1 MAEAA
6 SGVLQ
11 SLASRRVLV
20 TGATGFVG
28 RHLVQALRASG
39 HSCVRILTRSAVLAQ
54 AAFGPLDASLEV
66 RTGDLLDPGSLVGL
80 CDGVEVVF
88 HVAGAGLSP
97 GNMPRTA
104 GGYHRVNVEGT
115 AALAAEAAAS
125 GVARLVYVSST
136 GAMGAAAEPLITE
149 STPCRPAS
157 PYQRSKRA
165 AEERL
170 LELHRRSALG
180 VVIVRPCL
188 ITGEGKR
195 GGELLR
201 LFRLCRAGLFPV
213 IGRALEAE
221 KPLVWVEDVVQA
233 LMQAAVRGRPGEI
246 YLVHSGSR
254 YTLGE
259 ILRAAGELVGNPRP
273 YRRVPLGLARAAS
286 RLTTPLARLL
296 GRRPPLSPKR
306 LELFVADRHIEIRK
320 ATEELG
326 YRPALQDLREMLGR
340 TCASYV
346 RTGQLRDGRRVAT
359 TR

>member
-1 MAEAA
+1 MAPTPPGLIEP
-6 SGVLQ
+6 
-11 SLASRRVLV
+11 LASRRVLV

-28 RHLVQALRASG
+28 QHLVHALRASG
-39 HSCVRILTRSAVLAQ
+39 PLRVRVLTRSRQRAQ
-54 AAFGPLDASLEV
+54 GVFGPQDASLDV
-66 RTGDLLDPGSLVGL
+66 WAGDLLDRPSLAGV

-97 GNMPRTA
+97 GNMPRSA
-104 GGYHRVNVEGT
+104 GDYHRINVEGT
-115 AALAAEAAAS
+115 MALATEAARA

-136 GAMGAAAEPLITE
+136 GAMGSTTEPLITE
-149 STPCRPAS
+149 STPCRPGS

-170 LELHRRSALG
+170 LERGRGSALN

-233 LMQAAVRGRPGEI
+233 LTLAAVRGRAGET
-246 YLVHSGSR
+246 YLIHSGTR

-259 ILRAAGELVGNPRP
+259 ILRVAGELVGNSHP
-273 YRRVPLGLARAAS
+273 YRRIPLGLARAVA
-286 RLTTPLARLL
+286 RVTTPLARLL
-296 GRRPPLSPKR
+296 GRRPLLSPER
-306 LELFVADRHIEIRK
+306 LELFLADRQIDIRK
-320 ATEELG
+320 AKEELG
-326 YRPALQDLREMLGR
+326 YEPAHQDLREMLGR
-340 TCASYV
+340 THASYV
-346 RTGQLRDGRRVAT
+346 RTGQLRDGAR
-359 TR
+359 